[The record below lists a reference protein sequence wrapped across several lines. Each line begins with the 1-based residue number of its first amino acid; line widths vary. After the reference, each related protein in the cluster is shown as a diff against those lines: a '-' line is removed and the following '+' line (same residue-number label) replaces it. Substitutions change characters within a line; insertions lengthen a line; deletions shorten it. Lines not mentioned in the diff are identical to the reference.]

1 MNFYLNSLTRKVK
14 RCFSVIMLV
23 NFDLCNIMNKLL
35 QRKRPLFLKTL
46 YFKALIDNSSKK
58 DKFIDHFII
67 VNKF

>member
-23 NFDLCNIMNKLL
+23 NFE
-35 QRKRPLFLKTL
+35 
-46 YFKALIDNSSKK
+46 ALIDNSSKK